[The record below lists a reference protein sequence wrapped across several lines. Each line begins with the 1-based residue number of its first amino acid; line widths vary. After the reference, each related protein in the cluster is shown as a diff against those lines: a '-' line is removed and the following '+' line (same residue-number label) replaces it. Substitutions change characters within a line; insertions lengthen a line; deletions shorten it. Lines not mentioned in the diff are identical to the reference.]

1 MFSAGGKWFSQERA
15 KLLELNFFKRKT
27 FHLMVKP
34 GRLFV
39 LFSQLVDLPST
50 QALITPQLS
59 KTELTIG
66 DKVYTT
72 KC

>member
-1 MFSAGGKWFSQERA
+1 
-15 KLLELNFFKRKT
+15 
-27 FHLMVKP
+27 MVKP
-34 GRLFV
+34 GRRFV

-50 QALITPQLS
+50 QALIKPQLS